1 MKDICGLEKKNNS
14 IKIKV
19 IIILIIVK
27 KKEEDG
33 ESVILKLM
41 VITIIDGRFEK
52 EIFSN

>member
-27 KKEEDG
+27 KKKKWR
-33 ESVILKLM
+33 VCNFK
-41 VITIIDGRFEK
+41 IDG
-52 EIFSN
+52 NHNN